1 MAEEP
6 NLTDEMI
13 AGRRGDEIRLP
24 ADMPRWMART
34 IRIIDALSRLVGW
47 LVAWFVVIVMV
58 SMIYEVV
65 ARYVFTAPTIWAYDI
80 SRMFCGAAF
89 VLGGGYALA
98 RGVHI
103 RSDFLYR
110 NWSVKTQGRVDT
122 LLYLVFFFPTML
134 LLLWVSGEWAWRSV
148 SMGERGIDTALAPLL
163 GPVKSSLPI
172 GILFLTIQGIS
183 ELLKSGYAA
192 AHGRWPNA

>member
-1 MAEEP
+1 
-6 NLTDEMI
+6 
-13 AGRRGDEIRLP
+13 
-24 ADMPRWMART
+24 MPRWMAAT
-34 IRIIDALSRLVGW
+34 IRLIDTLSRLVGW
-47 LVAWFVVIVMV
+47 LVAWFVVVVMG

-80 SRMFCGAAF
+80 SRMVCGAAF

-110 NWSVKTQGRVDT
+110 NWSIKTQGRVDA

-148 SMGERGIDTALAPLL
+148 SMGERGIDTTLAPLL

-183 ELLKSGYAA
+183 ELLKSIYAA
-192 AHGRWPNA
+192 SHGRWPNA